1 MHQTIE
7 NSASE
12 EIDEDAQNTQERQEP
27 TINER
32 LRICSVCLGF
42 LSLLFL
48 HSASREAADV
58 QKGRKEALGWPVKL
72 SPYPSHRHGGKN
84 TRQQHVTVTLPF
96 PNSTPSPYVNSA

>member
-12 EIDEDAQNTQERQEP
+12 EIDEDAQNTQKRQEP
-27 TINER
+27 TINKC

-48 HSASREAADV
+48 HSANREAVDM
-58 QKGRKEALGWPVKL
+58 QKGQKEALGWPVKL
-72 SPYPSHRHGGKN
+72 SPYPSHRHGGKYI
-84 TRQQHVTVTLPF
+84 RQQHVIVTLPS
-96 PNSTPSPYVNSA
+96 PNST